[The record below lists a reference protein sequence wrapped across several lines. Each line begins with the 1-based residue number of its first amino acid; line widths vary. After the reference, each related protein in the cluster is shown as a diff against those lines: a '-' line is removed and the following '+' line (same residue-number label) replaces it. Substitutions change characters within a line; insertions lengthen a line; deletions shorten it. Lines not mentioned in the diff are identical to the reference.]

1 MAHHSETGGEDIRSH
16 GGCPGAGVRPCP
28 EVHNPLDISRALLE
42 FDNDLPF
49 LKELLDGFMK
59 TVSLQIAAMRE
70 AVSDGNSEVLRRAA
84 HSIKG
89 GAANLTADVLSGY
102 ASELEGIAG
111 TGPLEKAS
119 ETLALL
125 EEELSRLE
133 EYAKII

>member
-1 MAHHSETGGEDIRSH
+1 
-16 GGCPGAGVRPCP
+16 
-28 EVHNPLDISRALLE
+28 
-42 FDNDLPF
+42 
-49 LKELLDGFMK
+49 MK

>member
-1 MAHHSETGGEDIRSH
+1 MAHHSEPGGEDTRSH
-16 GGCPGAGVRPCP
+16 GGCPDAGVRPCP
-28 EVHNPLDISRALLE
+28 EVHDPLDISRALLE

-49 LKELLDGFMK
+49 LKELLDGFVK
-59 TVSLQIAAMRE
+59 TVLLQIAAMRE
-70 AVSDGNSEVLRRAA
+70 AVSDGNRGVLGRAA

-102 ASELEGIAG
+102 ARELEGIAG

-133 EYAKII
+133 KYAKII